1 MGLFDKARGRNEDE
15 KIESSSSA
23 IPMGPSTSA
32 PIEFT
37 VEPDEDEEEATADI
51 APDSVTSTPTWTAP
65 VATPTD
71 EELTPAEAARATER
85 ERLVAAEA
93 LKSWMQEEG
102 ESIRNREILEQLHGD
117 IRANRKMNE
126 WGSFP
131 LDDLLRPPMR
141 DFTTLPSAK
150 MAKFVEVLRNLLL
163 FVPVMV
169 TWIAI
174 DRASEEYT
182 QAGNGTRTFLQA
194 WNESSLPLK
203 SVAFIDALLIGI
215 LIVMTLLSHL
225 LDARAESKAR
235 TLDEESDVRFRT
247 MMVKVG
253 LYLHG
258 FRQITPSALKGG
270 LADAV
275 NQLKAAT
282 DEMKDAAVGMNV
294 VADKAAGTLADFAAM
309 SAKEFTPAAERLA
322 VLVETLETATTAHT
336 DMGDLVKVFQQQLS
350 GTIGTL
356 ESSLQT
362 MTRDIVGKLNDNAVQ
377 LEVALVQAGNKLD
390 SIGSNLQG
398 AAATTS
404 AVMEAMAVRRSGSS
418 GR

>member
-1 MGLFDKARGRNEDE
+1 
-15 KIESSSSA
+15 
-23 IPMGPSTSA
+23 
-32 PIEFT
+32 
-37 VEPDEDEEEATADI
+37 
-51 APDSVTSTPTWTAP
+51 
-65 VATPTD
+65 
-71 EELTPAEAARATER
+71 
-85 ERLVAAEA
+85 
-93 LKSWMQEEG
+93 
-102 ESIRNREILEQLHGD
+102 
-117 IRANRKMNE
+117 
-126 WGSFP
+126 
-131 LDDLLRPPMR
+131 
-141 DFTTLPSAK
+141 

-182 QAGNGTRTFLQA
+182 QAENGARTFLQA